1 MKMPSRLINFGPLPV
16 IVLALILSGSLRL
29 GGIGLANAT
38 EPEETPPEPQSAA
51 LDPAQTQDPDVAA
64 LLALVQ
70 ARSKQLD
77 AKEAELAA
85 RASDLAAAQELIETN
100 MRKLEQAEAKL
111 ASTISKV
118 DGASEADLER
128 LTAVYQAMKPKVAA
142 PLFEQMTPEFAAGF
156 LGRMAPQ
163 AAAGIMSGLST
174 DAGYAISVV
183 LAGRN
188 AKAPSQ

>member
-1 MKMPSRLINFGPLPV
+1 MNMQHPLTKIGPLPV
-16 IVLALILSGSLRL
+16 IVLALIVSASLRL
-29 GGIGLANAT
+29 GGIGLANAN
-38 EPEETPPEPQSAA
+38 EPAIAPETPMAKPIEA
-51 LDPAQTQDPDVAA
+51 DPDMPA
-64 LLALVQ
+64 LLAMVQ
-70 ARSKQLD
+70 ARTRQLD

-85 RASDLAAAQELIETN
+85 KASDLAAAQELIEMN
-100 MRKLEQAEAKL
+100 MKKLAEAEAKL
-111 ASTISKV
+111 ADTISKV
-118 DGASEADLER
+118 DGASEADLTR
-128 LTAVYQAMKPKVAA
+128 LTAVYEAMKPKVAA